1 MSEIQTINIKNF
13 NKIVSKLNYENIVK
27 TYFSQKK
34 GRISIL
40 EASKFF
46 SLPKNHKKTEKDLLF
61 SKNRTNF
68 LQRKININRNIEIP
82 KGENILELNNRKNQK
97 YKSCQRL
104 SATNKMSQQNKKETR
119 NNSQN
124 INKNNTDEK
133 IKNIE
138 FMDKIIKQSNIMLI
152 RNLKINC
159 QKNTLQEEVEKINL
173 QNLNYK
179 SNEFHNT
186 LPLIFSHE
194 KEKNQDKESEKDNKE
209 MKEFKDINMNINN
222 KNRIRNICISRE
234 GIPKTKFKNKTKN
247 LNNTAISKFQF
258 LKKDLFNLNMKTLS
272 TPFLITPSKEHY
284 TFNFYV
290 NKTYRKQI
298 PLYMKH
304 RINWH
309 FVRRKEEGYSLRWKY
324 YPGRVNYKAYQYSPN
339 MPIDKIK
346 MISVFEKYR
355 NVANK
360 ETFFINFIKYCS
372 RNQINPF
379 DYIPF
384 TIILNKSFFYEK
396 SLKNLEDINNIL
408 DKKRNNLNNEKIPYT
423 KLFPLSK
430 ITGLSNKDFE
440 DIFIYI
446 DNSFTSNY
454 NYWIVKPPDLFQ
466 GMGIKVFKDFKE
478 INEHCQNLFKG
489 IEKVTAEQE
498 EYCKKHNLDLKPKIH
513 KSEYILIQKYLDNPL
528 LYYGRK
534 FDIRCYVLVDYC
546 FNVFI
551 CREGHLKAC
560 SQQYNLNNL
569 DVFTHITN
577 YSLQKRYKDF
587 AKYEQGNEISF
598 KKFIELLDSIN
609 KGKGQKIFN
618 KIFNKMKE
626 EIQLSMNAIGR
637 KLMGVPKV
645 LSFQIFG
652 YDFIV
657 DQKYNPWILEIND
670 NPGLEISSELI
681 SHLIPR
687 KIDDAIR
694 LTVDKVFPTEYDNE
708 VISKDGNK
716 YKSKFYLEGF
726 NDEEN
731 LFDFICNIDHSFLSR
746 EINKISKIDK
756 IDK

>member
-498 EYCKKHNLDLKPKIH
+498 EYCKKHNLELKPKIH

-577 YSLQKRYKDF
+577 YSLQKRCKDF

-687 KIDDAIR
+687 MIDDAIR